1 LKNGP
6 CDRNEWVELE
16 DGTIVLTLCEN
27 EARLEVRTLEI
38 ACDDA
43 AADEELG
50 TAWEETELT
59 GAELAGADEETAAD
73 EVGGAADDEL
83 ETAAEL
89 ELAWAEEVD
98 SATEDEELMAALE
111 VES

>member
-16 DGTIVLTLCEN
+16 DGTMVLTPCEN
-27 EARLEVRTLEI
+27 EARLEVGTLEM

-50 TAWEETELT
+50 TACEETELTAWEETELT
-59 GAELAGADEETAAD
+59 DA
-73 EVGGAADDEL
+73 
-83 ETAAEL
+83 